1 MLRTILWNKLF
12 AGYPDERAF
21 AHERILKHYERFA
34 LAKKGL
40 DMADVRY
47 VSSRM
52 LLLYLRKTF
61 YLTDQ
66 QAGMVRAV
74 QSAVAAT

>member
-12 AGYPDERAF
+12 AGYPDKRAF